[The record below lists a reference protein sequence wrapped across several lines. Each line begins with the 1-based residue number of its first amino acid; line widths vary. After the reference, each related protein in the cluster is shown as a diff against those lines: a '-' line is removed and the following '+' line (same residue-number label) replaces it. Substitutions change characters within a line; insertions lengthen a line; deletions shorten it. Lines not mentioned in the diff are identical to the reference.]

1 MKKLMVTLALLFAAV
16 GARANVVGGD
26 ISMLTQYEAKGAK
39 YYDVNG
45 RTIAS
50 VLPWLKEQG
59 WNAMRVRLFVDPSQA
74 SATEQGEGVCQ
85 DLEYVKALGA
95 RIKAAGF
102 KLLLDF
108 HYSDT
113 WADPVKQFTPA
124 SWVELD
130 DEALNEK
137 LYSYTRECL
146 QAMVDAGATPDY
158 IQTGNE
164 ISYGM
169 LWGPVGTPNSQLKK
183 FTVGNTASTTRFLAQ
198 LASTARACRQ
208 VCPRAKIVI
217 HTELVRNVS
226 LMNNYYHAIA
236 AADYDIIG
244 LSYYPYYHYS
254 LGQLD
259 GALTNIEQN
268 FPGKE
273 VMIVEAGFYH
283 DWQPTSGINYDYA
296 TQADPYGYTYA
307 ITAEGQRAF
316 TAALVAK
323 LLAHPVV
330 TGLFWWWPEANEYG
344 VNWQNP
350 VTKSGWY
357 NAGLWNN
364 QNGRALPALSELAAF
379 APQQPATGDL
389 NGDSSIDVDDLNMLI
404 NVILNKE
411 QNPDVKAL
419 ADLNGDGTVDI
430 DDMNRLINLMLGKD
444 S

>member
-1 MKKLMVTLALLFAAV
+1 MRKNLLFAMLAV
-16 GARANVVGGD
+16 LLCGMAAHANVVGGD
-26 ISMLTQYEAKGAK
+26 ISLLPNYEAKGAK
-39 YYDVNG
+39 YYDTSG
-45 RTIAS
+45 RTIAN

-59 WNAMRVRLFVDPSQA
+59 WSAMRVRLFVDPSQA

-85 DLEYVKALGA
+85 DLEFVKTLGA
-95 RIKAAGF
+95 RIKAQGF
-102 KLLLDF
+102 KFMLDF
-108 HYSDT
+108 HYSDS

-124 SWVELD
+124 SWAELN
-130 DEALNEK
+130 DEQLCEK
-137 LYSYTRECL
+137 LYTYTRDCL
-146 QAMVDAGATPDY
+146 QALVDAGATPDY

-169 LWGPVGTPNSQLKK
+169 LWGPVGTATNQLKK
-183 FTVGNTASTTRFLAQ
+183 FTVGNQASQERFLAQ
-198 LASTARACRQ
+198 LDAAARACRE
-208 VCPRAKIVI
+208 VCPKAKIVI
-217 HTELVRNVS
+217 HTELVRNVT
-226 LMNNYYHAIA
+226 LMNNYYRAISS
-236 AADYDIIG
+236 ADYDIIG

-259 GALTNIEQN
+259 GALKNIENN

-296 TQADPYGYTYA
+296 TQADTYGNTYA

-316 TAALVAK
+316 AAALVAK
-323 LLAHPVV
+323 LLEHPVV

-364 QNGRALPALSELAAF
+364 QNGRAMPALAELAAF
-379 APQQPATGDL
+379 APQQPVVGDL
-389 NGDSSIDVDDLNMLI
+389 NGDEVVDIDDVNLLI
-404 NVILNKE
+404 NVILGKV
-411 QNPDVKAL
+411 DGAL
-419 ADLNGDGTVDI
+419 QDKADLNGDSAVDI
-430 DDMNRLINLMLGKD
+430 DDLNILLNIML

>member
-1 MKKLMVTLALLFAAV
+1 MLALLLGPLAV
-16 GARANVVGGD
+16 AANVVGGD
-26 ISMLTQYEAKGAK
+26 ISLLPSYEAKGAK
-39 YYDVNG
+39 YYDTSG
-45 RTIAS
+45 HSIAS
-50 VLPWLKEQG
+50 VLPWLKDQG

-85 DLEYVKALGA
+85 DLDYVVGLAK
-95 RIKAAGF
+95 RIKAQGF
-102 KLLLDF
+102 KLMLDF
-108 HYSDT
+108 HYSDS
-113 WADPVKQFTPA
+113 WADPVKQYTPA
-124 SWVELD
+124 SWAGLD
-130 DEALNEK
+130 DAQLNDT
-137 LYSYTRECL
+137 LYSYTRRCL
-146 QAMVDAGATPDY
+146 QTLVAAGATPDY

-169 LWGPVGTPNSQLKK
+169 LWGPVGTPTSQLKK
-183 FTVGNTASTTRFLAQ
+183 FTVGNQASQERFLAQ
-198 LASTARACRQ
+198 LAAAARACRE
-208 VCPRAKIVI
+208 VCPKAKIVI
-217 HTELVRNVS
+217 HTELVRNVT
-226 LMNNYYHAIA
+226 LMNNYYRAIA
-236 AADYDIIG
+236 SADYDVIG

-259 GALTNIEQN
+259 GALKNIENN

-296 TQADPYGYTYA
+296 TQADTYGNTYA

-316 TAALVAK
+316 AAALVAK
-323 LLAHPVV
+323 LLEHPVV

-364 QNGRALPALSELAAF
+364 QNGRAMPALAELAAF
-379 APQQPATGDL
+379 APEQPVNGDLTGD
-389 NGDSSIDVDDLNMLI
+389 GAVDIDDVNALI
-404 NVILNKE
+404 NAILGKGGAA
-411 QNPDVKAL
+411 DKTL

-430 DDMNRLINLMLGKD
+430 DDLNLLLNIMLA
-444 S
+444 

>member
-1 MKKLMVTLALLFAAV
+1 MLCAIA
-16 GARANVVGGD
+16 ARANVVGGD
-26 ISMLTQYEAKGAK
+26 ISLLTQYEAKGAK
-39 YYDVNG
+39 YYDVSG
-45 RTIAS
+45 KSIAS
-50 VLPWLKEQG
+50 LLPWFKDQG

-85 DLEYVKALGA
+85 DLDYVKALGA

-108 HYSDT
+108 HYSDS

-124 SWVELD
+124 SWATLSDEELND
-130 DEALNEK
+130 K

-146 QAMVDAGATPDY
+146 EAMVAAGAAPDY

-169 LWGPVGTPNSQLKK
+169 LWGPVGTPTNQLKK
-183 FTVGNTASTTRFLAQ
+183 FSVGNQESTTRFLGQ
-198 LASTARACRQ
+198 LASAARACRE
-208 VCPRAKIVI
+208 VCPQAKIVI
-217 HTELVRNVS
+217 HTELVRNIT
-226 LMNNYYHAIA
+226 LMNNYYRAIS

-254 LGQLD
+254 LTQLES
-259 GALTNIEQN
+259 ALVNIEHN

-296 TQADPYGYTYA
+296 TQADSYGNTYA

-364 QNGRALPALSELAAF
+364 QNGRAMAAVYELAAF
-379 APQQPATGDL
+379 APPKPLLGDL
-389 NGDSSIDVDDLNMLI
+389 NDDGTVDVDDMNLIINIMLHT
-404 NVILNKE
+404 V
-411 QNPDVKAL
+411 DASAA
-419 ADLNGDGTVDI
+419 ADLNGDGVVDVE
-430 DDMNRLINLMLGKD
+430 DMNTIINIMLGKA
-444 S
+444 